1 MEEEIEKL
9 EIISTTEIPEE
20 LNEEGM
26 EGVVEDE

>member
-1 MEEEIEKL
+1 MEEEIEKI

-20 LNEEGM
+20 LNEEEM